1 MEDIMKK
8 DKSIY
13 WTLFASTF
21 QLSAFTFGGGFVIV
35 PLMKKKFV
43 DNLEWIDEEDMI
55 DIAAVAQSSP
65 GAIAVNGAILLG
77 YNVAGLL
84 GALISAIGTILPPLI
99 IISVISLFYSAFR
112 DNRII
117 NALLKGMQAGIAAV
131 VIDVSI
137 SMATTIIKTKKIV
150 SILMFAGAFAATFFF
165 NVSLVIIIL
174 VCAMIGVISVL
185 YQEKKEGKASR

>member
-1 MEDIMKK
+1 MKK

-55 DIAAVAQSSP
+55 DIAAIAQSSP
-65 GAIAVNGAILLG
+65 GAIAVNGAILVG

-150 SILMFAGAFAATFFF
+150 SILMFAGAFVATFFF
-165 NVSLVIIIL
+165 NVSPVIIIL

>member
-55 DIAAVAQSSP
+55 DIAAIAQSSP

-150 SILMFAGAFAATFFF
+150 SILMFAGAFVATFFF